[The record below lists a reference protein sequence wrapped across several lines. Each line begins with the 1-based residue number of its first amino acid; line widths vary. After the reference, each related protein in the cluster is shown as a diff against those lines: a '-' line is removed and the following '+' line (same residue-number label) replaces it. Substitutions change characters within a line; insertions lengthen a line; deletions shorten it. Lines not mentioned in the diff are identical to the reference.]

1 MSRNLKKLT
10 HKYEYLKL
18 ELEELED
25 LSEEYTLEWSKLFGK
40 YFIDRGKE
48 MWLNEETGE
57 LRKEPP
63 AEEVEIKKEE
73 KPEKVKKLYR
83 KLSTI
88 LHPDKGGSDEV
99 FNDLKQFYE
108 SKNILELLKLA
119 ADYNIGYDL
128 DEEDQELIEKSCH
141 SLSDKIENVQST
153 LSWTYFTGDKRKKL
167 YVIKMVESELGIKIP
182 EKDYPEELR
191 D

>member
-25 LSEEYTLEWSKLFGK
+25 LSDEYTLEWSKLFGK

-63 AEEVEIKKEE
+63 KEEVESKKEE

-83 KLSTI
+83 KLSTL

-128 DEEDQELIEKSCH
+128 DEEDQQLIEKSCH

-182 EKDYPEELR
+182 ENEYPKELR

>member
-25 LSEEYTLEWSKLFGK
+25 LSEQYTLEWSKLFGK

-63 AEEVEIKKEE
+63 KEEVESKKEE

-83 KLSTI
+83 KLSTL

-128 DEEDQELIEKSCH
+128 DEEDQQLIEKSCH

-182 EKDYPEELR
+182 ENEYPKELR